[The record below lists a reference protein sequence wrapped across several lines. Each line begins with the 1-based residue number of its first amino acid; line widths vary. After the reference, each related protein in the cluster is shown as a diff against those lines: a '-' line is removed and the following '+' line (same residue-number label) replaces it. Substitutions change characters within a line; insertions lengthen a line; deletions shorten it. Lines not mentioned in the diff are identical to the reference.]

1 MKKATFKVTPKTTK
15 GQLLEVLKAN
25 ATNTEGVDQTTKDT
39 AAYAIQNPDKATR
52 SDLSTLVK
60 TLMSA
65 LGDKFIVPAFAES
78 KPKTEG
84 DESKTDKPEAPK
96 PENLLKKQT
105 GPKPK
110 KEHDVPADD
119 AGEEP
124 KKPEKGADGK
134 PSKKKVAAKNQM
146 ATAAD
151 FPETITIGGKTFN
164 IVHGN
169 VTMEMLN
176 REDVEFEFCFWWT
189 KRHLKQFPYFQ
200 GLLPHPDEFEY
211 NLDFTQLIYV
221 SDSGKVAY
229 TVSDV
234 TEAPYVI
241 MPKDLEELDG
251 VRVAGGIEYAIYS
264 APADDETDEDDT
276 DNEGDEE

>member
-1 MKKATFKVTPKTTK
+1 MKATFKVTPKTTK
-15 GQLLEVLKAN
+15 AQLLEVLTAN
-25 ATNTEGVDQTTKDT
+25 ANNTEGVDQNTQDT
-39 AAYAIQNPDKATR
+39 AAYAIKNPDKATR
-52 SDLSTLVK
+52 ADLSSLVK
-60 TLMSA
+60 NLMTA
-65 LGDKFIVPAFAES
+65 LGDKFIVPAFAET
-78 KPKTEG
+78 KKTAEGETKTE
-84 DESKTDKPEAPK
+84 KKPEATKPDPK

-110 KEHDVPADD
+110 KEHDVPAEAD
-119 AGEEP
+119 EP
-124 KKPEKGADGK
+124 KKSSTEDADGK
-134 PSKKKVAAKNQM
+134 PSKKKGAAKTQM

-164 IVHGN
+164 IVHGDL
-169 VTMEMLN
+169 TMEDLN

-189 KRHLKQFPYFQ
+189 KRHLKQYPYFQ
-200 GLLPHPDEFEY
+200 NILPHPDEFEY

-241 MPKDLEELDG
+241 LPKDLEELDG

-264 APADDETDEDDT
+264 APADETET
-276 DNEGDEE
+276 EAETE